1 MIFLSR
7 GIFLLGS
14 KKKLAPYLLFKT
26 KEKSLKI
33 LEKNSILSFFPSFN
47 YKRYVPLLK
56 SLIPKNKTFLFY
68 SPFFKA
74 KVYKPRLLR
83 IKIRA

>member
-26 KEKSLKI
+26 KEKSLEI
-33 LEKNSILSFFPSFN
+33 LEKKQYSFLLLTTSDMH
-47 YKRYVPLLK
+47 RY
-56 SLIPKNKTFLFY
+56 
-68 SPFFKA
+68 
-74 KVYKPRLLR
+74 
-83 IKIRA
+83 